1 MVQYRIGDGLIELD
15 ERGYISRLETSEGKK
30 LLTESGSFFRLGR
43 EGNVQDSIRAEAIQ
57 QGMRFHFPNGGC
69 LEAAMIQMEGYLR
82 VTVTR
87 VEGDGIENILFG
99 PVMTSL
105 DETIGDVVGVVQG
118 QGTAIGVSALNMMTL
133 PGFPREYPLHPA
145 VDTERVLSMLSVDA
159 FSIYDSAAYFSH
171 AGSMLQLYSE
181 ERRRYRRRDIMGTAD
196 VEIPPMAALPDYDG
210 GTAGMSFALFCC
222 CAEPECLA
230 KQALE
235 RIGQIECAEG
245 LPHPII
251 DGEWAKTS
259 RKSMAA
265 YLISEFSPE
274 NLEKL
279 LGYTKRAGFTRLY
292 HPEPFQEW
300 GHFTL
305 RPDQFPQGDSSMKE
319 CCRKAEEQGIGLGVH
334 TLTSFTTTNDSYVTP
349 IPHPSLAKYGSRPL
363 SAAVSRE
370 DTEIQ
375 VSDTGLYEI
384 MTTLQ
389 TVQIDQ
395 ELIVY
400 QKAQDGRLIGCQRG
414 AFHTEEAAHAAGAA
428 VHLLCDYPYKVFFP
442 DISLQDAYTQRLGEL
457 FRNTGLS
464 QISFDG
470 LEGCSYTG
478 EDWYG
483 CNRFCSRCWEDWEN
497 PGIINDASRLGHNL
511 WHMHTRMNWGEPWG
525 AKMRE
530 GMLEGRMRNQ
540 DFFKRNLFP
549 RMLGWFL
556 VRRANRKFE
565 ATNLQDIEW
574 ALSMSAGFD
583 AGYAL
588 VADEKV
594 LDTLGC
600 TGDILD
606 AVRRWEQ
613 LRLSGVLSEAL
624 RERLRD
630 PGTEWHLE
638 ETEDGFL
645 LYPLHISKP
654 MVCDLLEMQPG
665 QPGGADWSAE
675 NPFEEQEYDMI
686 LRVEGYGRILSP
698 SLYTSKGML
707 KFSGAVQ
714 GGQYLIYRQGKA
726 LRTDRNYNA
735 LEELT
740 VTGTGI
746 LDRGIQHL
754 GFACD
759 FDGEEGPEVTVRLL
773 TYGSPE
779 KLPKG

>member
-1 MVQYRIGDGLIELD
+1 MTQL
-15 ERGYISRLETSEGKK
+15 
-30 LLTESGSFFRLGR
+30 
-43 EGNVQDSIRAEAIQ
+43 
-57 QGMRFHFPNGGC
+57 
-69 LEAAMIQMEGYLR
+69 EGYLR

-87 VEGDGIENILFG
+87 AEGEGLENILFG
-99 PVMTSL
+99 PVLTSL

-118 QGTAIGVSALNMMTL
+118 QRTAIGVMALNMMTL

-145 VDTERVLSMLSVDA
+145 ADTKRVLSMLSVDA

-171 AGSMLQLYSE
+171 TGSMLQLYSE
-181 ERRRYRRRDIMGTAD
+181 ERRRFRRRDILGTAH
-196 VEIPPMAALPDYDG
+196 VEIPPMAALRDYDG

-222 CAEPECLA
+222 HAKQGYHAKQGCHTEQGCPA

-235 RIGQIECAEG
+235 RIGHIECAEG
-245 LPHPII
+245 LPHPTI

-265 YLISEFSPE
+265 YLISEFSTE

-279 LGYTKRAGFTRLY
+279 LGYTKRAGLTRLY

-319 CCRKAEEQGIGLGVH
+319 CCQRAEEQGIGLGVH
-334 TLTSFTTTNDSYVTP
+334 TLTSFTTTNDPYVTP
-349 IPHPSLAKYGSRPL
+349 IPHPSLAKYGSRSL
-363 SAAVSRE
+363 TAAVSRE

-375 VSDTGLYEI
+375 VADTALYEI

-389 TVQIDQ
+389 TVQVHQ
-395 ELIVY
+395 ELITY
-400 QKAQDGRLIGCQRG
+400 QKAQDGRLIG
-414 AFHTEEAAHAAGAA
+414 
-428 VHLLCDYPYKVFFP
+428 YPYKVFFP
-442 DISLQDAYTQRLGEL
+442 DISLQDAYAKRLGEL
-457 FRNTGLS
+457 FRYTGLS

-470 LEGCSYTG
+470 MEGCAYTG

-483 CNRFCSRCWEDWEN
+483 CNRFCSRCWEEWKD

-540 DFFKRNLFP
+540 DFFQRNLFP

-588 VADEKV
+588 VADEQV

-600 TGDILD
+600 AGEILD

-613 LRLSGVLSEAL
+613 LRLSGVLSEDL
-624 RERLRD
+624 RDRLRD

-638 ETEDGFL
+638 EREDCFL
-645 LYPLHISKP
+645 LYPLHISTP

-665 QPGGADWSAE
+665 QPGGADWSVD
-675 NPFEEQEYDMI
+675 NPFEEQGYDMT

-726 LRTDRNYNA
+726 LRTDRNYNV
-735 LEELT
+735 LEELS
-740 VTGTGI
+740 VSGTGI
-746 LDRGIQHL
+746 LDNGIQHL

-759 FDGEEGPEVTVRLL
+759 FDGEEGPEVTVRLF
-773 TYGSPE
+773 TYGCPE
-779 KLPKG
+779 KLPRE

>member
-1 MVQYRIGDGLIELD
+1 MVQYKIGDGLIELD
-15 ERGYISRLETSEGKK
+15 RRGYISRLETEEGKN
-30 LLTESGSFFRLGR
+30 LLTESGPFFRMGTKG
-43 EGNVQDSIRAEAIQ
+43 EVQCPVGAEVTS
-57 QGMRFHFPNGGC
+57 QGMEFHFPNGGC
-69 LEAAMIQMEGYLR
+69 LEASLTQMEGYLR

-87 VEGDGIENILFG
+87 AEGAELENILLG
-99 PVMTSL
+99 PILTCL
-105 DETIGDVVGVVQG
+105 DEIVGDVVGVVQG
-118 QGTAIGVSALNMMTL
+118 QGTAVGVTALNMMTM
-133 PGFPREYPLHPA
+133 PGFPREYPLHPRA
-145 VDTERVLSMLSVDA
+145 DAKRVLSMLSVDA
-159 FSIYDSAAYFSH
+159 FSIYDSAAYFSS

-181 ERRRYRRRDIMGTAD
+181 ERRRFRSRDIMGTAG
-196 VEIPPMAALPDYDG
+196 VQVPPMVSLPDYDG
-210 GTAGMSFALFCC
+210 GVAGMSFALFCC
-222 CAEPECLA
+222 QG
-230 KQALE
+230 KQGGLGEQVLE
-235 RIGQIECAEG
+235 RIGHIECGEG

-251 DGEWAKTS
+251 DGEWSKTS

-265 YLISEFSPE
+265 YLISEFGTE

-279 LGYTKRAGFTRLY
+279 LGYTRRAGLTRLY

-305 RPDQFPQGDSSMKE
+305 RSDQFPQGDKSMEE
-319 CCRKAEEQGIGLGVH
+319 CCRKAKAQGIELGVH

-349 IPHPSLAKYGSRPL
+349 TPHPSLAKYGSRSLTVGISP
-363 SAAVSRE
+363 E
-370 DTEIQ
+370 DTELP
-375 VSDTGLYEI
+375 VADTALYEI
-384 MTTLQ
+384 MTSLQ
-389 TVQIDQ
+389 TVQVDQ
-395 ELIVY
+395 ELIIY
-400 QKAQDGRLIGCQRG
+400 QKVQDGRLTGCRRG
-414 AFHTEEAAHAAGAA
+414 AFGTEAAAHASGAA

-442 DISLQDAYTQRLGEL
+442 DISLQDAYAQRLGEL

-470 LEGCSYTG
+470 LEGCTYTG

-483 CNRFCSRCWEDWEN
+483 CNRFCSRCWEEWGN
-497 PGIINDASRLGHNL
+497 QGIINDASRLGHNL

-540 DFFKRNLFP
+540 DFFRRNLFP

-588 VADEKV
+588 VADQQV

-600 TGDILD
+600 AGEILD
-606 AVRRWEQ
+606 AVGRWER
-613 LRLSGVLSEAL
+613 LRLSGVLPEKL

-630 PGTEWHLE
+630 PKTEWHLE
-638 ETEDGFL
+638 EKEDCFL
-645 LYPLHISKP
+645 LYPLHISAP

-665 QPGGADWSAE
+665 QPGGADWSVD
-675 NPFEEQEYDMI
+675 NPYEEQSYDMI
-686 LRVEGYGRILSP
+686 LRVEGNGRILSP
-698 SLYTSKGML
+698 SLYTVKGML
-707 KFSGAVQ
+707 KFTGAIP
-714 GGQYLIYRQGKA
+714 GGQYLIYRQGTA
-726 LRTDRNYNA
+726 LRTDRNYNV
-735 LEELT
+735 LEELQAA
-740 VTGTGI
+740 GTGV
-746 LDRGIQHL
+746 LDREIQHL

-773 TYGSPE
+773 TRGCPE
-779 KLPKG
+779 RIPKG